1 MTDVIIGNACT
12 LGAMVTDSLS
22 STRKTAR
29 GVLLVQILSQFFFGA
44 SAIVL
49 GGYTAAVQN
58 GISVLRNLVA
68 IRKKQCK
75 WIEIVLIIL
84 AVGLGVAAHMLNPE
98 LKFFGWL
105 PIVANLEYSLAVLWF
120 KNNER
125 ALKIAFLINT
135 ILFVGFN
142 ARIKNIV
149 AVIANIVII
158 ITTVIFLI
166 KDRKEKADG

>member
-1 MTDVIIGNACT
+1 MTDFIIGNACT

-29 GVLLVQILSQFFFGA
+29 GVLLVQVLSQLFFGT
-44 SAIVL
+44 SAVVL

-58 GISVLRNLVA
+58 GVSVLRNLVA
-68 IRKKQCK
+68 VREKKCI
-75 WIEIVLIIL
+75 WIEIALIVLG
-84 AVGLGVAAHMLNPE
+84 VGLGVFAQMLNPE
-98 LKFFGWL
+98 LKLFGWL
-105 PIVANLEYSLAVLWF
+105 PIIANLEYSLAVLWF
-120 KNNER
+120 KDNER

-135 ILFVGFN
+135 LLFVGFN